1 MDNQNKEKILSEF
14 GTMKLLEREAYNFY
28 SKASQDS
35 NVTDEKVRNY
45 FRIIADDEHHHIE
58 LVDEIINIVTNCL

>member
-14 GTMKLLEREAYNFY
+14 GTMKLLEQDAYNFY
-28 SKASQDS
+28 NKASQDS

-45 FRIIADDEHHHIE
+45 FRIIADDEQHHIK
-58 LVDEIINIVTNCL
+58 LVDEIMNIVTNCL